1 MNKKLGIIIS
11 SLILLPIAA
20 FAINNP
26 VPNPTGAQIN
36 SINELIN
43 NVLNGIWIVFG
54 AIAVIMFI
62 IAGILF
68 LAAQGNAEK
77 VAQARQAFLW
87 GVAGVVVGIVAYS
100 IISVVG
106 TFIGK

>member
-1 MNKKLGIIIS
+1 MNKVKLGA
-11 SLILLPIAA
+11 ILTLLVLPVAA
-20 FAINNP
+20 LAINNP
-26 VPNPTGAQIN
+26 VPNPTGAQVS

-62 IAGILF
+62 IAGVLF
-68 LAAQGNAEK
+68 LAAQGNPEK

-87 GVAGVVVGIVAYS
+87 GVAGVVVGIIAYS
-100 IISVVG
+100 IIAIVG